1 MPVENGAGMTIG
13 EYAASP
19 QGKAA
24 MAAALGGSSGSK
36 TEPNVYMG
44 QTFQNDEG
52 PGSRA
57 FDTLMPVSAAEMSIY
72 SWDDGER
79 RQWGKRLYGAG
90 LLQDPNDFDGQ
101 LKAWSYAVKQ
111 AAGFNNSGNAAYAKL
126 TPWGVIDVLEQ
137 QGAFDQSKEDRD
149 RALAAEARALR
160 PTTSTSTSINA
171 VPDRSDAEVAIKTL
185 FREQLG
191 RDPESGELDRY
202 TSMMLSKMRADPG
215 GTTTTSISN
224 PVTGQNTS
232 TSKSTAGF
240 NPTSMLEDKVK
251 GDPEWGAYQAA
262 TVYFNALQKAIGAPN

>member
-1 MPVENGAGMTIG
+1 VATENGAGMTIG

-24 MAAALGGSSGSK
+24 MAAATAGSSSTIEPLVYLGNTGRYVGSIF
-36 TEPNVYMG
+36 ES
-44 QTFQNDEG
+44 QD
-52 PGSRA
+52 R
-57 FDTLMPVSAAEMSIY
+57 LLPVSQAEMEIY
-72 SWDDGER
+72 SWSDDER

-90 LLQDPNDFDGQ
+90 LLSDPNDFDGQ

-111 AAGFNNSGNAAYAKL
+111 AAGFNNSSNAAYKKL
-126 TPWGVIDVLEQ
+126 TPWGVLDILEQ
-137 QGAFDQSKEDRD
+137 QGSFD
-149 RALAAEARALR
+149 EARAAR
-160 PTTSTSTSINA
+160 DKAMQPTTSTSRSINA
-171 VPDRSDAEVAIKTL
+171 IPDRSDAEVAIKTL

-215 GTTTTSISN
+215 GTTTTSTSN
-224 PVTGQNTS
+224 PVTGQSTS

-262 TVYFNALQKAIGAPN
+262 TVYFNALQGAIGAPG